1 MSLNHFITQVDLVNK
16 SNRPYRELLKEQKIE
31 AIKFCYGIE
40 HQCNT
45 VIKLIDDSVVT
56 GWYYEEWGATLEEFM
71 KNVNIKT
78 DDELLETYIKWVEKV
93 EEDLEKDINHTYL
106 MECSTYVMEH
116 TSK

>member
-1 MSLNHFITQVDLVNK
+1 MSLNHFVTQVDLVNK

-56 GWYYEEWGATLEEFM
+56 GWYYEEWGTTLEEFM

-93 EEDLEKDINHTYL
+93 EEALERDINHTYL
-106 MECSTYVMEH
+106 MECLKYAMEN
-116 TSK
+116 TTK